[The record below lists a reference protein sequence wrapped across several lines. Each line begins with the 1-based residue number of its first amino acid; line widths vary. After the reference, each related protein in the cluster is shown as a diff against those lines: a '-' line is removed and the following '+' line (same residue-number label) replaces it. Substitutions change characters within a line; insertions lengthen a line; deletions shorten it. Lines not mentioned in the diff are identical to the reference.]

1 MLKTLLTIVL
11 LLALSPGSSFA
22 GPTQAETAAKDFQ
35 AFWTEFR
42 QAIMASDKEK
52 VASMTR
58 FPFKTRG
65 TMDSDPV
72 KKRAKESF
80 LNILDKLLQSDP
92 GLSAEPD
99 TMRQLIGRQ
108 ATVTSKEVTTKSF
121 ARVGD
126 FVFEKAQ
133 GKWMFTMAFIDE

>member
-1 MLKTLLTIVL
+1 MMKISLAIVL
-11 LLALSPGSSFA
+11 FVALSPGSSFA
-22 GPTQAETAAKDFQ
+22 RPAQADTAAKEFQ
-35 AFWTEFR
+35 SFWTEFR
-42 QAIMASDKEK
+42 QAIMANDKEK

-80 LNILDKLLQSDP
+80 LNILDKLLQTDP
-92 GLSAEPD
+92 GLSAEPG
-99 TMRQLIGRQ
+99 TMRQLIERQ
-108 ATVTSKEVTTKSF
+108 ATVTSKEVTTQNF

-133 GKWMFTMAFIDE
+133 GKWLFTMAFWDE